1 MFAVSARETGKAV
14 AYNGFVVVAM
24 AVVFIIVV
32 VVVVVVVAIV
42 VEVSS

>member
-14 AYNGFVVVAM
+14 AYNGFVVVVAM
-24 AVVFIIVV
+24 AAVFIIFVV
-32 VVVVVVVAIV
+32 VVVVIG